1 MACNLKITGDHKDKV
16 TELVVALTAKYPDM
30 TLQEAEVLA
39 KGLIS
44 GPSDSIAST
53 EVPQLRYVNA
63 YAVSRNYGG
72 PEEGGWYYDVG
83 APLASIPVMNDA
95 EEEAAKVK
103 LVGLFGPEYEKQR
116 SRYSAAG
123 GDDLEIYI
131 EDACAAHWPTER
143 PHYE

>member
-1 MACNLKITGDHKDKV
+1 MTSNLKIEEQREGEV
-16 TELVVALTAKYPDM
+16 TESAGVT
-30 TLQEAEVLA
+30 EE
-39 KGLIS
+39 
-44 GPSDSIAST
+44 PS
-53 EVPQLRYVNA
+53 LRYVNA

-72 PEEGGWYYDVG
+72 PEEGGWYYDSG
-83 APLASIPVMNDA
+83 EPLASIPVNNDA

-103 LVGLFGPEYEKQR
+103 LVKLFGPKYEKQR

-131 EDACAAHWPTER
+131 EDACASHWPTER